1 VDDFERDI
9 FVDAMRDLDPGITDY
24 LEALLFALEIVPCV
38 STPREVRYF
47 GAISDG
53 TFYADGDPDHTRWFP
68 DTSPYEAI
76 GSLAAEFGQD
86 FTEGLEGEED
96 ECSY

>member
-1 VDDFERDI
+1 VDDFERDS
-9 FVDAMRDLDPGITDY
+9 FVDAMRGLNPDITDY
-24 LEALLFALEIVPCV
+24 LDALFFALEAV
-38 STPREVRYF
+38 SRITTPFQIRYF
-47 GAISDG
+47 GAVADG

-76 GSLAAEFGQD
+76 GSLAAEFGQH
-86 FTEGLEGEED
+86 FTEELED